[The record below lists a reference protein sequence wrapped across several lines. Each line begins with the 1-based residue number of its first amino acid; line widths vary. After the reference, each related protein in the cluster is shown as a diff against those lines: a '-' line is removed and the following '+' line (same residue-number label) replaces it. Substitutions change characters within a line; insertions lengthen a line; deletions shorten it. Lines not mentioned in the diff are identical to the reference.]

1 MMPGSYKRTHRIGEA
16 VPMAESR
23 LECCLARH
31 RSWLGREMQ
40 SYIRR
45 LSGRSG
51 GRPLSGDVG

>member
-1 MMPGSYKRTHRIGEA
+1 MIPGLHKRTHRIGEA
-16 VPMAESR
+16 VHTEPR
-23 LECCLARH
+23 LESCLARH

-40 SYIRR
+40 SYIGR